1 MEKGKMISKNR
12 ILLSVTFAI
21 GAIAGTPAIASAAAG
36 APPPGAILDLGGGET
51 GAAPL
56 PVNLVVNNTGVIPG
70 AMPALAS
77 VDFTASA
84 ASTNIALAMIDDPAG
99 VFVWNVAVKDL
110 TNPSASS
117 LLTNGNFAN
126 GLSSWTLLNP
136 YNTSSVINA
145 HTGCGS
151 FPGLSTTC
159 VVGGNGG
166 AYDTIDQTI
175 ATKAGDVYQL
185 SFYYGAALGDTL
197 SGAGNGFY
205 NDVSTNGFSGGNGN
219 AIDILAYAN
228 PVTQPAPEIDP
239 ASALSALTL
248 LAGGLMVLRGRK
260 QAV

>member
-1 MEKGKMISKNR
+1 MNSTHR
-12 ILLSVTFAI
+12 ILLTVTFAI
-21 GAIAGTPAIASAAAG
+21 SAIAGAATIASAANDT
-36 APPPGAILDLGGGET
+36 PPPGAILDLGGGET
-51 GAAPL
+51 GTAAL
-56 PVNLVVNNTGVIPG
+56 PVNLVVNDSGVIPG

-84 ASTNIALAMIDDPAG
+84 VSTNIALAMIDDPAG

-117 LLTNGNFAN
+117 LLSNGNFAN

-151 FPGLSTTC
+151 FSGLSTTC

-197 SGAGNGFY
+197 SGAGNGF
-205 NDVSTNGFSGGNGN
+205 TTTFR
-219 AIDILAYAN
+219 
-228 PVTQPAPEIDP
+228 PT
-239 ASALSALTL
+239 ASAAATATRLTSWPT
-248 LAGGLMVLRGRK
+248 RIRSRSPP
-260 QAV
+260 QRSIPHQRCQP

>member
-1 MEKGKMISKNR
+1 MNSTHR
-12 ILLSVTFAI
+12 ILLTVTFAI
-21 GAIAGTPAIASAAAG
+21 SAIAGAATIASAANDT
-36 APPPGAILDLGGGET
+36 PPPGAILDLGGGET
-51 GAAPL
+51 GTAAL
-56 PVNLVVNNTGVIPG
+56 PVNLVVNDSGVIPG

-84 ASTNIALAMIDDPAG
+84 VSTNIALAMIDDPAG

-117 LLTNGNFAN
+117 LLSNGNFAN

-151 FPGLSTTC
+151 FSGLSTTC

>member
-1 MEKGKMISKNR
+1 MNHKNR
-12 ILLSVTFAI
+12 NLLTVAVAI
-21 GAIAGTPAIASAAAG
+21 GAIAGTATIASAANG

-51 GAAPL
+51 GTAAL
-56 PVNLVVNNTGVIPG
+56 PVNLVFNSTGVVPG

-84 ASTNIALAMIDDPAG
+84 VSTDIALAMRDDPAG
-99 VFVWNVAVKDL
+99 VFVWNVAVEDL

-117 LLTNGNFAN
+117 LLNNGDFAN

-136 YNTSSVINA
+136 DNTSSVINA

-166 AYDTIDQTI
+166 AYDTIDQNI

-185 SFYYGAALGDTL
+185 SFYYGAALG
-197 SGAGNGFY
+197 SPPIGAGSGYY

-219 AIDILAYAN
+219 AIDVLAYAN
-228 PVTQPAPEIDP
+228 PAPEIDP
-239 ASALSALTL
+239 ASTMSALTL

-260 QAV
+260 QAA